1 MFYISYVS
9 SFIEVL
15 AKLHVV
21 EKDGYIVE
29 DEGETGAGAVG
40 GAVASRHQ
48 AYRKT
53 TQAKPTAT
61 VTGVPR
67 GVPQIPPLPRFGRG
81 YGIRQQQRN
90 DD

>member
-1 MFYISYVS
+1 MFYISFVS
-9 SFIEVL
+9 SFVEVL

-21 EKDGYIVE
+21 EKDGYVVE
-29 DEGETGAGAVG
+29 DEGEMGAGAVG

-61 VTGVPR
+61 VKGVPR
-67 GVPQIPPLPRFGRG
+67 ILPLPRFGRG

>member
-1 MFYISYVS
+1 MFYISFVS
-9 SFIEVL
+9 SFVEVL

-21 EKDGYIVE
+21 ENDGYVVE
-29 DEGETGAGAVG
+29 DEGETGAGLVG

-53 TQAKPTAT
+53 TQAKPTTT
-61 VTGVPR
+61 VRGVPR
-67 GVPQIPPLPRFGRG
+67 LPPLPRFGRG
-81 YGIRQQQRN
+81 YGIRQQRN

>member
-1 MFYISYVS
+1 MFYISFVS
-9 SFIEVL
+9 SFVEVL

-21 EKDGYIVE
+21 ENDGYVVE

-61 VTGVPR
+61 VKGSATDTATSPFWSR
-67 GVPQIPPLPRFGRG
+67 LRHQAAATE
-81 YGIRQQQRN
+81 
-90 DD
+90 